1 MGTGLLAALAVLA
14 LVDSTSFGTLLIP
27 IWLMLAPGRVR
38 AGRVLVFLATVATF
52 YFLLGIL
59 LATGVARFSDEISG
73 ALDSTPV
80 QIVQLGLGVVM
91 VVLAFR
97 IGRGTSTEEP
107 GRLLQWRER
116 AVGEDGSVRGL
127 MTLALTAA
135 LVEAGSMVP
144 YLAAIGLIG
153 AADLS
158 WTSVLVVLVGYSLV
172 MVLPAAI
179 LLAGRLG
186 ASGVVQPILQ
196 RINDWMIRTGRENT
210 AWIIGII
217 GFVLAANAL
226 DGFGVLQQIDEWSKS

>member
-1 MGTGLLAALAVLA
+1 MDTGLLFALAVLA

-38 AGRVLVFLATVATF
+38 ALRVLVFLATVATF
-52 YFLLGIL
+52 YVLLGVL
-59 LATGVARFSDEISG
+59 LTTGVARFSDDIAR
-73 ALDSTPV
+73 ALDTTPV
-80 QIVQLGLGVVM
+80 QVVQLGLGVVM
-91 VVLAFR
+91 IVLAFR
-97 IGRGTSTEEP
+97 IGRGSSTEEP

-116 AVGEDGSVRGL
+116 AVGEDGTVRGL

-153 AADLS
+153 AADLGWMS
-158 WTSVLVVLVGYSLV
+158 SLVVLIGYSLV
-172 MVLPAAI
+172 MVLPAVI

-186 ASGVVQPILQ
+186 ASGLVQPVLQ

-210 AWIIGII
+210 AWIVGII
-217 GFVLAANAL
+217 GFVLAANAM

>member
-1 MGTGLLAALAVLA
+1 MNTGLLAALAVLA

-38 AGRVLVFLATVATF
+38 ALRVLVFLATVATF
-52 YFLLGIL
+52 YVLLGVL
-59 LATGVARFSDEISG
+59 LTTGVARFSDDIAR
-73 ALDSTPV
+73 ALDTTPV
-80 QIVQLGLGVVM
+80 QVVQLGLGVVM
-91 VVLAFR
+91 IVLAFR
-97 IGRGTSTEEP
+97 IGRGSSTEEP

-116 AVGEDGSVRGL
+116 AVGEDGTVRGL

-153 AADLS
+153 AADLGWMS
-158 WTSVLVVLVGYSLV
+158 SLVVLIGYSLV
-172 MVLPAAI
+172 MVLPAVI

-186 ASGVVQPILQ
+186 ASGLVQPVLQ

-210 AWIIGII
+210 AWIVGII
-217 GFVLAANAL
+217 GFVLAANAM
-226 DGFGVLQQIDEWSKS
+226 DGFGVLQQVDEWSKG